1 MNTAQYLENL
11 YRVGLKLRP
20 HDEISA
26 KNFVTNEVFNII
38 SDIQDEKLEVTAEE
52 IEKRLKVMSDD
63 FSFVLKNDSVA

>member
-1 MNTAQYLENL
+1 MKTAQYLENL
-11 YRVGLKLRP
+11 YRVGLKL
-20 HDEISA
+20 HNGNNA
-26 KNFVTNEVFNII
+26 KDFVTTLIFNVL